1 MPTLGLENR
10 QANEALDEDRKANK
24 RVFRN
29 EQKQVAVS
37 KRTEL
42 PPTMIERRTVYEL
55 DIGIGEINS
64 ILSQR
69 IQAIQAP
76 LQAQIPNID
85 PNAPPPPPVAPGPI
99 NVDLT
104 PIIPIW
110 NKLISIIDVYA
121 KGVGNNATSADFQFI
136 SQKLKGIE
144 ANLQLVLMLI
154 DNFGGQAPAG
164 VIGNVSGLRQAREI
178 ATQIQNGIAYTKIT
192 DVGPVAQNQ
201 PQLQQQIANAQNQLQ
216 FNQLQQMAQ
225 QQQQG
230 IPAQPQPQPPQP
242 LPAQAIQARQLQGFK
257 RQITD
262 DIIQGIAN
270 PADRPTQR
278 QLGPLIMI
286 AVNAMAQTGPN
297 FQVPFLDAQGQLDLQ
312 NFAQLYPYNTQQ
324 TREFARFMNSIINY
338 TQLYINAFNLAFG
351 VPQVQAGPP
360 IAPPPYQTNPPGVQ
374 VNPVYTMI
382 FYAIL
387 NYEAQTNQS
396 LVNPQ
401 DLPALDQMIRQEVWF
416 PQLLAVSR
424 NDPQAV
430 LDNIRMVIDDIRG
443 QRNAYAQQFGVNPQ
457 ALIGQGMGS
466 GFFDD
471 LRGFTN
477 DVGKAVGAEPFTW
490 NPLTNIYRSIKHSLP
505 VQLGKLAFDVAGKI
519 QGGRNDRANSG
530 SLFLSNRGDADR
542 HNRYAGS
549 GGAHPLSRLVGGA
562 DDEEP
567 IDLGE
572 EPVGDDP
579 IDIGADYPNIGIDP
593 YLFAFPDGRPN
604 TNFENMWRTA
614 GRFAGWAD
622 ANVRNVA
629 QFTQWLTIN
638 AVGYARAVLTNPR
651 VIALAKEAGRSTK
664 DFILE
669 NPATALLYVLPGPL
683 QHKAVATAIVG
694 YLGRNWWRDNV
705 GRGGVMP
712 LHTRTEPALHGGV
725 NGKRGPQSYRIA
737 YEGPIEPFDV
747 FTGMN
752 ANLTASDMTAG
763 LAKYMATQVP
773 DAGLSNP
780 YYRTPSHDQNVFTI
794 GSGGSMEERL
804 RGIFDSK
811 GQISNIPLEC
821 RKIMERPI
829 TMEYD
834 PQPDGTQNRMASQNK
849 RLYEQCLARS
859 KIETPPQN
867 VGLPNFLRVASNN
880 TDDSMYLDDPQFAKF
895 RRQRPQGASQ
905 PLFGRT
911 LNVNSDRV
919 MEQNEGKHFR
929 SLPVREGKYI
939 HRNKPYINAELFND
953 DDNEM
958 YRGMEME
965 RPNYGT
971 NVLEEAPKHKAMV
984 EEMRAEDGF
993 FAKKHA
999 KKLGLKKDVNY
1010 FK

>member
-1 MPTLGLENR
+1 
-10 QANEALDEDRKANK
+10 
-24 RVFRN
+24 
-29 EQKQVAVS
+29 
-37 KRTEL
+37 
-42 PPTMIERRTVYEL
+42 MIERRTVYEL

-85 PNAPPPPPVAPGPI
+85 PNAPPPPAQAPGPVNI
-99 NVDLT
+99 DLT

-144 ANLQLVLMLI
+144 ANLQLVIMLI
-154 DNFGGQAPAG
+154 ENFGGQAPAG
-164 VIGNVSGLRQAREI
+164 VIGNVSGLRQARDI

-216 FNQLQQMAQ
+216 LNQLQQMAQ

-230 IPAQPQPQPPQP
+230 IPAPQPQPPQP
-242 LPAQAIQARQLQGFK
+242 LPPQAIQARQLQAFT

-262 DIIQGIAN
+262 DIIQGILN
-270 PADRPTQR
+270 PQDRPTAR
-278 QLGPLIMI
+278 QLAPLIRI
-286 AVNAMAQTGPN
+286 AVNAMAQTAPN
-297 FQVPFLDAQGQLDLQ
+297 FQVPFLDPQGQLDLQ
-312 NFAQLYPYNTQQ
+312 NFAQLYPLQTQNTAP
-324 TREFARFMNSIINY
+324 FARYMNSIINY
-338 TQLYINAFNLAFG
+338 TQLYNNAFTLAFG

-360 IAPPPYQTNPPGVQ
+360 VAPPPYQSNPPPQ
-374 VNPVYTMI
+374 NADPVYTQI
-382 FYAIL
+382 FYSIL
-387 NYEAQTNQS
+387 NNEAQTNSS

-401 DLPALDQMIRQEVWF
+401 DLPALDQLIRQEVWF
-416 PQLLAVSR
+416 PQLLAMSR

-430 LDNIRMVIDDIRG
+430 LDNIRLVQDDIRG
-443 QRNAYAQQFGVNPQ
+443 QRDAYAQQYGVNPRV
-457 ALIGQGMGS
+457 LMGTGIS
-466 GFFDD
+466 
-471 LRGFTN
+471 
-477 DVGKAVGAEPFTW
+477 
-490 NPLTNIYRSIKHSLP
+490 
-505 VQLGKLAFDVAGKI
+505 
-519 QGGRNDRANSG
+519 GGRNDRANSG

-542 HNRYAGS
+542 HNRYSGS
-549 GGAHPLSRLVGGA
+549 GVAHPLSRLVGGIGS
-562 DDEEP
+562 DDEDFQELIP
-567 IDLGE
+567 PLV
-572 EPVGDDP
+572 P
-579 IDIGADYPNIGIDP
+579 IGAIPSE
-593 YLFAFPDGRPN
+593 PDWSIKDKAKN
-604 TNFENMWRTA
+604 LA
-614 GRFAGWAD
+614 GRLAVAIKDKTIDMAEIAKTGITNIPALAIWL
-622 ANVRNVA
+622 VRNATTYA
-629 QFTQWLTIN
+629 Q
-638 AVGYARAVLTNPR
+638 AVLTNPT
-651 VIALAKEAGRSTK
+651 VQKLAKDAGVSVV
-664 DFILE
+664 DFVSA
-669 NPATALLYVLPGPL
+669 NPTVALIYVLPPPFNTV
-683 QHKAVATAIVG
+683 AVASAIVY
-694 YLGRNWWRDNV
+694 YLGRNWWREY
-705 GRGGVMP
+705 RGGVLP

-737 YEGPIEPFDV
+737 YGGPIEPFDV

-752 ANLTASDMTAG
+752 TNLTASNMTAS
-763 LAKYMATQVP
+763 LAKYMATEVP
-773 DAGLSNP
+773 DFGLSNP
-780 YYRTPSHDQNVFTI
+780 YYRTPSHDQNVYTI
-794 GSGGSMEERL
+794 GSGGNLFEEL
-804 RGIFDSK
+804 NRGRFDSK
-811 GQISNIPLEC
+811 GQISNIPLQC

-880 TDDSMYLDDPQFAKF
+880 ADDSMYLDDPQFAKF

-929 SLPVREGKYI
+929 SLPVRDGKYI